1 MIWVLFF
8 IYFLSDTDGEP
19 AKALNPLIVGMKK
32 KEGKPI
38 SPFLRGKSQGIGEGA
53 SGLNKHIRFTEAGD
67 AVVEN
72 GVKETNGKETKEN
85 GVNGDNGEK
94 KSETPSTPVN
104 GEKEEAEASPSTPVN
119 GEKEEA
125 EASPSTPVNGEKE
138 EAEGSPEGSEKENK
152 DTNCSETKPSEDKTE
167 DIKGKGKGKGKG
179 KSSKLVS
186 KLQAAEFLE
195 AVAETVAERRK
206 KTASEIYSSLLKE
219 SPESG
224 DEDDEDSEDEEF
236 GAGSLQSSC
245 I

>member
-1 MIWVLFF
+1 MINYLKTTSWIWVLFF

-85 GVNGDNGEK
+85 GVNGDNREK

-104 GEKEEAEASPSTPVN
+104 GEKEEAE
-119 GEKEEA
+119 G
-125 EASPSTPVNGEKE
+125 SPSTPVNGEKE

-236 GAGSLQSSC
+236 GAGSLHAYKK
-245 I
+245 IWIE

>member
-1 MIWVLFF
+1 MATWILILFF
-8 IYFLSDTDGEP
+8 IYFLLDTDGEP
-19 AKALNPLIVGMKK
+19 AKALNPLIAGMKK
-32 KEGKPI
+32 KEDKPI

-72 GVKETNGKETKEN
+72 GVEETNGKETKEN
-85 GVNGDNGEK
+85 GVNGEK
-94 KSETPSTPVN
+94 KRET
-104 GEKEEAEASPSTPVN
+104 
-119 GEKEEA
+119 
-125 EASPSTPVNGEKE
+125 PSTPVNGEKE

-152 DTNCSETKPSEDKTE
+152 DTNCSETKPSEVKTE

-195 AVAETVAERRK
+195 AVAETVVERRK

-236 GAGSLQSSC
+236 GAGSPHGFNC
-245 I
+245 